1 MVIIPTGKTFMVIST
16 PIARN
21 HSETIHSVA
30 NEQTVEIKPIHIGF
44 MLILFFMIVLITFL
58 ILYLVQD

>member
-1 MVIIPTGKTFMVIST
+1 MVIIPTGKTFMVIPT

-30 NEQTVEIKPIHIGF
+30 NEQTVETKPIHIGF
-44 MLILFFMIVLITFL
+44 MLVLFFIIGLIVFI
-58 ILYLVQD
+58 ILRPKHS